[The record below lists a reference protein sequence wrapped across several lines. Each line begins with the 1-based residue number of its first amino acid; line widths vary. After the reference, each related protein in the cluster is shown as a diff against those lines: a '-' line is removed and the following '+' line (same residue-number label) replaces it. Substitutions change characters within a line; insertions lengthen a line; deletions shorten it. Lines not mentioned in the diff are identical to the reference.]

1 MNIGLYGILIVF
13 GAFILLLILNPKMS
27 CFGRKLKSP
36 FYPLLKRKRLE
47 READLLKQE
56 RRKQIKTEDYG
67 FRLNDEDGVKP
78 SVSSEAQKKAK
89 DYGFKLD

>member
-13 GAFILLLILNPKMS
+13 AAFILLLILNPRMS
-27 CFGRKLKSP
+27 CFGRKLKAP

-47 READLLKQE
+47 HQADLLKQE
-56 RRKQIKTEDYG
+56 RRKRIKTEDYG
-67 FRLNDEDGVKP
+67 FHLSDENGAKP
-78 SVSSEAQKKAK
+78 SVSSEARKKAE